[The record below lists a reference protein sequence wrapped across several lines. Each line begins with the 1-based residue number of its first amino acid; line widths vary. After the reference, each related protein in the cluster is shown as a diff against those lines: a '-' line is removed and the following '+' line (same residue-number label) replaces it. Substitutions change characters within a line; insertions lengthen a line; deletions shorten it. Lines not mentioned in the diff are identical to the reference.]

1 MIMIMMMH
9 LRCSPAS
16 RFGCAINRQKLNLVS
31 NSMQQLNEKKLLA
44 SSKFA
49 MEQHWGNDI
58 GCLRKKFLSE
68 FAAMQHWGFRDIGC
82 LRKKFLSRVCCNATL
97 GF

>member
-1 MIMIMMMH
+1 MIH
-9 LRCSPAS
+9 DDDDDAPSLQPAPDS
-16 RFGCAINRQKLNLVS
+16 RFGCAMDRWKSNLVS
-31 NSMQQLNEKKLLA
+31 NSMQQLNEEKLLA

-58 GCLRKKFLSE
+58 GCLRKKFLS
-68 FAAMQHWGFRDIGC
+68 
-82 LRKKFLSRVCCNATL
+82 RVCCNATL

>member
-1 MIMIMMMH
+1 MMMMMMMH

-16 RFGCAINRQKLNLVS
+16 RFGCAMDRRKLNLVS
-31 NSMQQLNEKKLLA
+31 NSMQQLNEEKLLA

-58 GCLRKKFLSE
+58 GCLRE
-68 FAAMQHWGFRDIGC
+68 
-82 LRKKFLSRVCCNATL
+82 KFLSRVCCNATL